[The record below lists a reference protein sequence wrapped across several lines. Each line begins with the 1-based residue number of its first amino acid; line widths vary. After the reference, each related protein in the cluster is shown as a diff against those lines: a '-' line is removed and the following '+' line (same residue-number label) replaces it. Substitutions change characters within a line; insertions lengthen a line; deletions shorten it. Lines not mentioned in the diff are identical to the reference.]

1 MVFVNKYSSF
11 VFDLVYILILLF
23 EAIKKVSSS
32 LITTSLIFSFSFI
45 LISCVIFKLELNI
58 LILLLKEI

>member
-45 LISCVIFKLELNI
+45 LMSCVIFKLELNI